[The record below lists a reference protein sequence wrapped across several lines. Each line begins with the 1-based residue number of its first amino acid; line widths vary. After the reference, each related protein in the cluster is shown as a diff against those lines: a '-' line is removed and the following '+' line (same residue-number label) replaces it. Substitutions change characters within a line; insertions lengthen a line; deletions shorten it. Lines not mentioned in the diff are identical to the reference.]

1 MMKRFLM
8 ILVLGLL
15 LSSNAYAK
23 SVKVFIENVKID
35 DVKSKLIG
43 HHLDRG
49 WDIEEETN
57 NKITFSQKLEGMEAA
72 LVMTL
77 MTGTSYPYSRFIY
90 TILKR
95 ENGVTVYLSTE
106 YFNSE
111 EVVKLDGK
119 KDLEDYQNFLNGFK
133 RSF

>member
-1 MMKRFLM
+1 MKKA
-8 ILVLGLL
+8 IGIIILGLL

-90 TILKR
+90 TILKK

>member
-1 MMKRFLM
+1 MKKLLA

-90 TILKR
+90 TILKK

>member
-1 MMKRFLM
+1 MTKRFLM